1 MSMASV
7 AAFAE
12 TTHSHLNALPDS
24 LLDLARDVHLVS
36 YQPSDDVCVQIVRK
50 FSFRTILDALNSYS
64 CPAPRRRED
73 DEEED
78 EDDEEE
84 EEENAENNNTNNTN
98 NLEVLCELVAKLSKC
113 DRVIELL
120 LFPDDAEDER
130 GSLGGGCAREEVL
143 GALAKGITKQDAFEE
158 GEENVYATT
167 LTSRACAVALM
178 EIMKYCA
185 RRSGRSADDDDTKSG
200 ATADEIFDRLLPDVL
215 EGMLETSDERVLAA
229 LETAACA
236 AVGEGGKIGERRRMR
251 VKQMVLEMAATGKCA
266 NSSSVAKSRALTAL
280 AALSSDYSEG
290 EEREGNE
297 KEEIVMRKE
306 IEAFEDTT
314 RESLKC
320 KDALL
325 LAVTLESLG
334 ELCERDR
341 RVAMKVF
348 RSDELREV
356 LFKNEKDD
364 DEENEKREEERSMR
378 IASLTCAAR
387 VCGSAVIVST
397 ASDSND
403 IRRNNTEDAI
413 SFETCAS
420 IFVENATAMSSNR
433 RSSDESAAAADALG
447 TFCAIALSP
456 SSSAASFAIV
466 QALMLSTLDILT
478 TRSFYK
484 SCVASIHALA
494 NASFYPAEI
503 MQETKTENSQL
514 LQSRF
519 KKLKIVDGTATMSVS
534 SSRADSSTITFEKQ
548 LRMSCYSA
556 SSYRGTPAEA
566 IAKALANTPGIRGN
580 ENDVQKRIALY
591 RLAQSLGTRAWFARD
606 CLMSSSTEALIGS
619 KNCFEPTSEAMRW
632 RMSALKA
639 IAIGAME
646 ARALDMIDES
656 QYIQIKSASE
666 MNAFLGVGGVSK
678 ATAIPD
684 VATLPR

>member
-1 MSMASV
+1 MASV

-12 TTHSHLNALPDS
+12 TTHSNRNALPDS
-24 LLDLARDVHLVS
+24 LLDLARDVRLLS

-50 FSFRTILDALNSYS
+50 FSFRSILDALNSYS
-64 CPAPRRRED
+64 YPAPRIRED
-73 DEEED
+73 DEDDD

-84 EEENAENNNTNNTN
+84 EEENAESNNTNNAN

-158 GEENVYATT
+158 GEDNLYATT

-185 RRSGRSADDDDTKSG
+185 RRRGRSADDDDDDAKSG
-200 ATADEIFDRLLPDVL
+200 ATADEIFVRLLPDVL

-251 VKQMVLEMAATGKCA
+251 VKEMVLEMAATGKCA
-266 NSSSVAKSRALTAL
+266 HSSSVAKSRALTAL

-290 EEREGNE
+290 GEREGNE
-297 KEEIVMRKE
+297 KEEIVRRKE

-314 RESLKC
+314 RESVKC

-356 LFKNEKDD
+356 LFKNEKND

-387 VCGSAVIVST
+387 VCGSAVIVLT
-397 ASDSND
+397 TSDSND
-403 IRRNNTEDAI
+403 IRRDNTDTEDAI

-503 MQETKTENSQL
+503 MQKTKTENSQL

-519 KKLKIVDGTATMSVS
+519 KKLKIVDGTA
-534 SSRADSSTITFEKQ
+534 SRADSSTITFEKQ

>member
-1 MSMASV
+1 MASV

-50 FSFRTILDALNSYS
+50 FSFRTILTALNSYS
-64 CPAPRRRED
+64 CPAPRRRE
-73 DEEED
+73 
-78 EDDEEE
+78 EEE
-84 EEENAENNNTNNTN
+84 EEEDDDDKEEENGENNNTNNTN

-158 GEENVYATT
+158 GEEENIYATT

-185 RRSGRSADDDDTKSG
+185 RRSGRSADDDDAKSG

-236 AVGEGGKIGERRRMR
+236 AVGERGKIGERRRMR
-251 VKQMVLEMAATGKCA
+251 VKQMVLGMAATGKCA
-266 NSSSVAKSRALTAL
+266 HSSSVAKSRALTAL

-290 EEREGNE
+290 GEREGNE
-297 KEEIVMRKE
+297 KEEIVRRKE

-314 RESLKC
+314 RESVKC

-387 VCGSAVIVST
+387 VCGSAVIVLT

-403 IRRNNTEDAI
+403 IRRDNTEDAI

-466 QALMLSTLDILT
+466 QALMLSALDILT

-534 SSRADSSTITFEKQ
+534 SSRTDGSTITFEKQ

-656 QYIQIKSASE
+656 QYIQIKSTSE